1 MEAKP
6 IRIAWIAIAFDAHV
20 LNWTLDNNPPDEYA
34 RHHIKEASFYGED
47 TWSVDLV
54 LDLRGDEQLA
64 REGLKVNF
72 VGIKETAMWPGKK
85 GEKEKGGEA
94 MKLFENLDGWIE
106 REMQGTVDMTL
117 LGCVGG
123 VVVI

>member
-1 MEAKP
+1 M
-6 IRIAWIAIAFDAHV
+6 
-20 LNWTLDNNPPDEYA
+20 
-34 RHHIKEASFYGED
+34 
-47 TWSVDLV
+47 
-54 LDLRGDEQLA
+54 
-64 REGLKVNF
+64 
-72 VGIKETAMWPGKK
+72 GIKETAMWPGKK